1 MLRSAVVRSGLTRR
15 LQVGS
20 VAASLRNFSISS
32 AANAA
37 APAGK
42 KKVKLGF
49 KSKDVKEKVKKGGM
63 THLNFKDAVSRL
75 KFENLAQDLSSLS
88 LSPLRYDN
96 LKSIQST
103 VTRYDSSV
111 EKQLKDLGS
120 FKSLQHHEIFR
131 NPVSLVTEN
140 TVDVNDVFVNK
151 LDKSSL
157 NNRICLI
164 GEKGVGKST
173 VVAQAQALAVS
184 KFNKDVVLLHIDHPE
199 RIVEGSSDYVL
210 NRKMK
215 KYQQPM
221 FTKRWIKKLRAANE
235 EVLKKM
241 PLTRDISFTA
251 KKVEH
256 NLEKGKNT
264 VYDFMVLNHDFGLV
278 GPSEAFQF
286 LIQELKAH
294 SEKFPVLVSIDNFNA
309 LIAEPYTKY
318 FHPNMVPIHF
328 TQFEI
333 GHFIQQ
339 LVSGEFEFTQGGLLL
354 AESKDLG
361 ECKTLRVGLGLQ
373 EHDPYDKKKQ
383 CDVEFAESMLSNGGV
398 QPFALKNLSKDQ
410 TRTLLT
416 FWDQCG
422 ALQIRDYAA
431 KESLKAVDDA
441 LQDKSTAKVGEF
453 VECADPAAQLEN
465 LVQTTYFL
473 SSGNPGSLLKA
484 NHLVF

>member
-1 MLRSAVVRSGLTRR
+1 MLRSAVVRSGVCRR
-15 LQVGS
+15 VQIGS
-20 VAASLRNFSISS
+20 VAASIRTFSFS
-32 AANAA
+32 AATNAA

-63 THLNFKDAVSRL
+63 THLKFKDAVSRL
-75 KFENLAQDLSSLS
+75 KFENFAQDLSALN
-88 LSPLRYDN
+88 LSPLRYDSLN
-96 LKSIQST
+96 TIQSSI
-103 VTRYDSSV
+103 TRYDSQV
-111 EKQLKDLGS
+111 ENQLKALGS
-120 FKSLQHHEIFR
+120 FKDLQHHELFR
-131 NPVSLVTEN
+131 EPVSMVTDN
-140 TVDVNDVFVNK
+140 TIAVTDVFVNK
-151 LDKSSL
+151 LDQSSL
-157 NNRICLI
+157 NNRLCLI

-173 VVAQAQALAVS
+173 AITQAQALALS
-184 KFNKDVVLLHIDHPE
+184 KFNKDVVLLHIDYPE

-251 KKVEH
+251 KKVDH
-256 NLEKGKNT
+256 SLKKGENT
-264 VYDFMVLNHDFGLV
+264 VYDFILLNHDFGLV

-328 TQFEI
+328 TQFEV

-339 LVSGEFEFTQGGLLL
+339 LVSGEFAFSKGGLLL

-361 ECKTLRVGLGLQ
+361 ECKTLRVGLGLE

-383 CDVEFAESMLSNGGV
+383 CDAQFAESMLANGGV
-398 QPFALKNLSKDQ
+398 QTFTLKNLTKDQ

-422 ALQIRDYAA
+422 ALQIRDYPA
-431 KESLKAVDDA
+431 KDSFNTVADA
-441 LQDKSTAKVGEF
+441 LQDKAAPKVGEF
-453 VECADPAAQLEN
+453 IECVDPASQLEN